1 MKSKINEG
9 LQHGFIDGASQ
20 YQGNYTP
27 RILTNSGQ
35 KSIKVLSTLLE
46 ELENCQHFW
55 FNVAFIT
62 SSGVKS
68 ILQTLMR
75 LKDKNIRGTIV
86 ISDYLTFSQ
95 PGAMKLLLQFE
106 NIELRMI
113 QKQSHHAKGYLFDHG
128 NYQSFIIGSSN
139 LTQNA
144 LAVNREL
151 NILLHSR
158 DDGATLKELRSEFQ
172 FDYDHSVIVDE
183 DFIRTYEAFY
193 NSQQVKQTLDPA
205 LKYHTKL
212 NIPEPNSMQHE
223 ALIKLSNLRNQGK
236 KKALVISATGTG
248 KTYLAAF
255 DVRSFAPK
263 RMLFVIHRENIARKA
278 LLSFQEIIIDAP
290 TDDFGVYTGTEK
302 NENVRFMFATAQTL
316 SKETHR
322 LKFPKDH
329 FDYIVIDESHHAG
342 AKMYDHI
349 IDYFE
354 PKFLLG
360 MTATP
365 ERTDGFDIYSKF
377 DHNVAYEIRL
387 QTALKADLL
396 TPFHYFGISDI
407 TVNGQVLEEKAD
419 FNLLVSEERI
429 DKIIES
435 IGRYGAELEEVRGL
449 IFCSKVDECYAIA
462 EKLTERGYPS
472 IGLTGQD
479 SEADRSTGIQ
489 RLETDDFNTKI
500 DFIVCRDIFN
510 EGIDIPRINLILML
524 RPTESAIVFVQ
535 QLGRGLRKA
544 ENKEYL
550 TVLDFIGNYKNNFLV
565 PIALFGDTSFNKDRI
580 RRCLVNGSDL
590 IPGAS
595 TINFDSITK
604 ERIFKSLNDA
614 NLSKFKDLK
623 TDFDLL
629 NFKLGYTPMMM
640 DFIEHGSRDPFTF
653 VNEYKSY
660 YGFLLKLKLPEES
673 EKLVGDQLK
682 ILESLSLE
690 VLNGKRLEE
699 SLILFH
705 LIQEFKN
712 NNTNTAID
720 ISGLLAETSIN
731 TYSIKPEN
739 IQSYVHNL
747 NLRFATEL
755 KDGALKSIGEVGGFT
770 LIQFNEESGKIELG
784 EDLLACLQ
792 STYFTNLLLDT
803 TKASIHRHKQFYDG
817 EYCEGFHLYGKYS
830 RKDVFRILG
839 WDQNPLAQNVGGY
852 VFDKA
857 KTQCPIFVTYNKQ
870 DFHDYEDKFL
880 SDRLLQYYSK
890 RKRTLN
896 SPEIIQFKTNAGL
909 RIPLFIKKNDDEGTE
924 FYYMGD
930 ITPKQDSYEELK
942 TKDNI
947 NVVKMCFHLKHAV
960 NNSFMKY
967 LDSTVDTKSN
977 V

>member
-1 MKSKINEG
+1 MKSKITEG
-9 LQHGFIDGASQ
+9 FQHGFIDDNSQ
-20 YQGNYTP
+20 YRGNFTP

-35 KSIKVLSTLLE
+35 KSVKVLSTLLD
-46 ELENCQHFW
+46 ELENCNHFW

-62 SSGVKS
+62 SSGVKT
-68 ILQTLMR
+68 ILQALMR
-75 LKDKNIRGTIV
+75 LQDKNIHGTIV

-95 PGAMKLLLQFE
+95 PGAMKLLMQFE
-106 NIELRMI
+106 NIELRI
-113 QKQSHHAKGYLFDHG
+113 VEKQSHHAKGYLFDHG
-128 NYQSFIIGSSN
+128 DYQSFIVGSSN

-151 NILLHSR
+151 NILLHSLEH
-158 DDGATLKELRSEFQ
+158 GATLKELREEFQ
-172 FDYDHSVIVDE
+172 YDLDHSAAVTE
-183 DFIRTYEAFY
+183 DFILVYEELY
-193 NSQQVKQTLDPA
+193 KSQQLQNTLEPKVKYYT
-205 LKYHTKL
+205 TR
-212 NIPEPNSMQHE
+212 NRPEPNSMQHQ
-223 ALIKLSNLRNQGK
+223 ALINLSDLRNAGK
-236 KKALVISATGTG
+236 TKALVISATGTG

-255 DVRSFAPK
+255 DVRSFSPK

-278 LLSFQEIIIDAP
+278 LQSFQEIIIDADH
-290 TDDFGVYTGTEK
+290 DDFGVYTGNEK
-302 NENVRFMFATAQTL
+302 NADVRFMFATAQTL
-316 SKETHR
+316 SKEEHR
-322 LKFPKDH
+322 LKFAKDH

-377 DHNVAYEIRL
+377 DHNIAYEIRL
-387 QTALKADLL
+387 NTALKADLL
-396 TPFHYFGISDI
+396 TPFHYFGISDL
-407 TVNGQVLEEKAD
+407 TVDGKALEEKAD
-419 FNLLVSEERI
+419 FNLLISDERI
-429 DKIIES
+429 DRIIES
-435 IGRYGAELEEVRGL
+435 IGRYAAELDEIRGL

-462 EKLTERGYPS
+462 QKLSERGYPS
-472 IGLTGQD
+472 IGLTGED
-479 SEADRSTGIQ
+479 KESARAAGIQ
-489 RLETDDFNTKI
+489 RLETEDLTQKI

-510 EGIDIPRINLILML
+510 EGIDIPKINLILML

-544 ENKEYL
+544 EKKEYL

-565 PIALFGDTSFNKDRI
+565 PIALYGDTSFNKDRI

-595 TINFDSITK
+595 TINFDEITK

-623 TDFDLL
+623 TDYELL
-629 NFKLGYTPMMM
+629 KFQLGRTPMMM

-653 VNEYKSY
+653 VTEYKSY
-660 YGFLLKLKLPEES
+660 FGFLAKVNPNEWGKILDARP
-673 EKLVGDQLK
+673 LK
-682 ILESLSLE
+682 ILESLSTE

-705 LIQEFKN
+705 LLQDFKKPDTIGAIKVDSILPEGQSHG
-712 NNTNTAID
+712 NTWK
-720 ISGLLAETSIN
+720 SESI
-731 TYSIKPEN
+731 I
-739 IQSYVHNL
+739 SYVHNL

-755 KDGALKSIGEVGGFT
+755 KDGALKSIGEIGNFSLV
-770 LIQFNEESGKIELG
+770 QFNEQTGDLQLG

-792 STYFTNLLLDT
+792 QNLFATLLLDAT
-803 TKASIHRHKQFYDG
+803 EASIQRHKQFYDG
-817 EYCEGFHLYGKYS
+817 EYCDGFHLYGKYS

-839 WDQNPLAQNVGGY
+839 WEQNPLAQNVGGY

-880 SDRLLQYYSK
+880 SDRMLQYYSK
-890 RKRTLN
+890 RKRTLT
-896 SPEIIQFKTNAGL
+896 SPEIIQFKTNTSL
-909 RIPLFIKKNDDEGTE
+909 RTPLFIKKDDDEGTE
-924 FYYMGD
+924 FYYMGE
-930 ITPKQDSYEELK
+930 ISPIQDSYEQLK
-942 TKDNI
+942 TKDDI
-947 NVVKMCFHLKHAV
+947 NVVKMCFHLEHAV
-960 NNSFMKY
+960 SNSIMKY
-967 LDSTVDTKSN
+967 LHS
-977 V
+977 